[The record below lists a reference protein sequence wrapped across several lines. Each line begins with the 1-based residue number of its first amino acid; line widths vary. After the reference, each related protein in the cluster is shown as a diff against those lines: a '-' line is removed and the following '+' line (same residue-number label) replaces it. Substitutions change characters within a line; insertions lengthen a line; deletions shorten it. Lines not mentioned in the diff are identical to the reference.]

1 MQVSLKHRFV
11 FLCTPKCAS
20 NSIEAMLRPYVDLD
34 LQGSPSVRHTNVRQ
48 FRRYLEP
55 YLVAVA
61 PDTEFET
68 VALVREPVS
77 WLYSWYRFRA
87 RNALRTQKHIHCT
100 SHVTFGEFVEAY
112 LANPQPAFARVG
124 TQSQFL
130 TDDEG
135 NLGVDHL
142 FTYEKVQVLVT
153 FFSKRLGVRL
163 ALRAINE
170 SPARVYRSNVLE
182 NADAL
187 YRRLRSRLVRDAG
200 VRQASQHDPK
210 TALSTDV
217 QHALASK
224 LSRDFALH
232 RAAGS
237 RQRQSVRT
245 SR

>member
-48 FRRYLEP
+48 YRRYLKP
-55 YLVAVA
+55 YLLAVA

-87 RNALRTQKHIHCT
+87 RNALRSQKHIHCT

-124 TQSQFL
+124 TQSEFL
-130 TDDEG
+130 MEEDG
-135 NLGVDHL
+135 NLGVNHL
-142 FTYEKVQVLVT
+142 FTYEKVQALVT
-153 FFSKRLGVRL
+153 FFSERLGRRL

-170 SPARVYRSNVLE
+170 SPTRVYRSNVLE

-200 VRQASQHDPK
+200 VRQAPHHDPRMD
-210 TALSTDV
+210 LSTDL

-224 LSRDFALH
+224 LSSDFALS
-232 RAAGS
+232 RAAGIS
-237 RQRQSVRT
+237 QP
-245 SR
+245 

>member
-34 LQGSPSVRHTNVRQ
+34 LQGSPSLRHTDVRL
-48 FRRYLEP
+48 FRRYLAP
-55 YLVAVA
+55 YLATVA

-68 VALVREPVS
+68 VALIREPVS

-100 SHVTFGEFVEAY
+100 SHVSFGEFVEAY

-124 TQSQFL
+124 SQSEFL
-130 TDDEG
+130 SDDEG
-135 NLGVDHL
+135 NLGVDQL
-142 FTYEKVQVLVT
+142 FAYEKAQALVT
-153 FFSKRLGVRL
+153 FFSERLGRRL
-163 ALRAINE
+163 ALRSINV

-187 YRRLRSRLVRDAG
+187 FRRLRSRLVRDAG
-200 VRQASQHDPK
+200 VRQAPQHDAK
-210 TALSTDV
+210 SNLSADV
-217 QHALASK
+217 QHALESK
-224 LSRDFALH
+224 FSRDFALH
-232 RAAGS
+232 RAAG
-237 RQRQSVRT
+237 RGKP
-245 SR
+245 

>member
-1 MQVSLKHRFV
+1 VQVSLKHRFV

-55 YLVAVA
+55 YLLAVA
-61 PDTEFET
+61 PDTKFET
-68 VALVREPVS
+68 VALIREPVS

-87 RNALRTQKHIHCT
+87 RNALRTKKHIHCT

-112 LANPQPAFARVG
+112 LASPQPAFARVG
-124 TQSQFL
+124 SQSEFL
-130 TDDEG
+130 SDEDG
-135 NLGVDHL
+135 NLGIDHL
-142 FTYEKVQVLVT
+142 FAYEKAQVLVK
-153 FFSKRLGVRL
+153 FFSERLGRRL
-163 ALRAINE
+163 ALRSINA

-187 YRRLRSRLVRDAG
+187 FRRLRSRLVRNAG
-200 VRQASQHDPK
+200 VRQAPQLDAKSN
-210 TALSTDV
+210 LSADV
-217 QHALASK
+217 QHALESK

-237 RQRQSVRT
+237 RQP
-245 SR
+245 

>member
-1 MQVSLKHRFV
+1 M
-11 FLCTPKCAS
+11 
-20 NSIEAMLRPYVDLD
+20 
-34 LQGSPSVRHTNVRQ
+34 
-48 FRRYLEP
+48 
-55 YLVAVA
+55 A

-68 VALVREPVS
+68 VALIREPVS

-124 TQSQFL
+124 SQSEFL
-130 TDDEG
+130 TDEDG

-142 FTYEKVQVLVT
+142 FAYEKVQALVT
-153 FFSKRLGVRL
+153 FFSERVGWRL
-163 ALRAINE
+163 ALRSINE

-187 YRRLRSRLVRDAG
+187 FRRLRSRLVRDAG
-200 VRQASQHDPK
+200 VRQAPQHDAK
-210 TALSTDV
+210 SNLSADV
-217 QHALASK
+217 QHALESR

-237 RQRQSVRT
+237 RQP
-245 SR
+245 